1 MVFQKIKNLEGKSL
15 NVETRNSES
24 WKRNR
29 LIKEYVKVEFKEF
42 KNCEEEVLKFR
53 KRSSQ
58 YKIKKKEKWDKKFSK
73 WDSKRSKTQ
82 KFKLTMWDKNISK
95 VD

>member
-1 MVFQKIKNLEGKSL
+1 MVFQKFKNWDDKSL
-15 NVETRNSES
+15 NVETRNSKS
-24 WKRNR
+24 WKRTR
-29 LIKEYVKVEFKEF
+29 LIKEYVKEEFKEF

-53 KRSSQ
+53 KSSSQ